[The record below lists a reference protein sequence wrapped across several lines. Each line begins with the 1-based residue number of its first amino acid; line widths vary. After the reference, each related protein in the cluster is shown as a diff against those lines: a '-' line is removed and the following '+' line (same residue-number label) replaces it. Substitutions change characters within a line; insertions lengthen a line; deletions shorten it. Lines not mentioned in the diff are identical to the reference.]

1 MADRP
6 IEPGKYDPKQTPE
19 RNASVDST
27 AIVDKYKTDGAEAA
41 YQALQKE
48 LDPQQLAQ
56 RGVTDQQRTAYQT
69 KLVEQLQTAGV
80 LPEISIAAVKDRAGK
95 PADQGGS
102 DLQTNNQYDINKI
115 RAARDS
121 ATNPVDKALYTAFSD
136 KYNDLRNEN
145 RNGRAYAPINDAALT
160 RHMDKTN
167 AAARETAQNEQFK
180 KDVSVLATRP
190 EVFDAI
196 DKAGTE
202 TRNRAGVVP
211 EKTDGKITEENI
223 AAFDKKWNDPNETE
237 RKKFRDGFGTQ
248 EQQDQVDR
256 AVKALK
262 GGLEQD
268 RLVNNGMVEGRWN
281 PFNENGI
288 TKDTL
293 TAGLGGPE
301 AVAKYKQQENTRP
314 DGTVRPEVA
323 PAQNFADSKLNRGEG
338 PWHVANQ
345 MMKGQEGQ
353 FQDPAKAQRDLT
365 KALQSSFTD
374 RQGAEQLANG
384 GRDKVREEIRKSGNT
399 ELLNWFDK
407 RYPKPEGP
415 EKPVVKP
422 EPTAAAD
429 FSSTKLR
436 DKNDG
441 PRAIA
446 GRMTQGQEQFFT
458 DPAKATRD
466 LAKAIGVESGIHN
479 SKQGAEQVTKENY
492 DNVIKSIQ
500 ATNNAELLAWFQ
512 KRYPKPKA

>member
-19 RNASVDST
+19 RNATVDST
-27 AIVDKYKTDGAEAA
+27 AIIDKYKTDGAEAA
-41 YQALQKE
+41 YQAMQKE

-56 RGVTDQQRTAYQT
+56 RGVTEQQRTEYQT
-69 KLVEQLQTAGV
+69 KLVEQLQKSGV

-95 PADQGGS
+95 PADQGGT
-102 DLQTNNQYDINKI
+102 DLQTGNRYDINKV
-115 RAARDS
+115 RAARDA
-121 ATNPVDKALYTAFSD
+121 ATNPVDRALYTAFAD
-136 KYNDLRNEN
+136 KYDDLRNGN
-145 RNGRAYAPINDAALT
+145 RYAPVNDATLT
-160 RHMDKTN
+160 SHMDRTN
-167 AAARETAQNEQFK
+167 AAARAKAQDDQFK
-180 KDVSVLATRP
+180 KDISVLATRP

-202 TRNRAGVVP
+202 SRNRAGVTP
-211 EKTDGKITEENI
+211 EKTDGKITDENI
-223 AAFDKKWNDPNETE
+223 AAFDKKWNDPDETA
-237 RKKFRDGFGTQ
+237 RKKFRETFGTQ

-256 AVKALK
+256 AVKALR
-262 GGLEQD
+262 GGLEQ
-268 RLVNNGMVEGRWN
+268 NNLTNNNMVEGRYN
-281 PFNENGI
+281 PFVTNGI

-323 PAQNFADSKLNRGEG
+323 AAQNFADSKLNRGEG

-345 MMKGQEGQ
+345 MMKGQEGS

-365 KALQSSFTD
+365 KALQASFTD

-422 EPTAAAD
+422 EPTAVSD
-429 FSSTKLR
+429 FSGTVLK

-446 GRMTQGQEQFFT
+446 GRMTQGQEQFFQ
-458 DPAKATRD
+458 DPAKATKD
-466 LAKAIGVESGIHN
+466 LARAIGTEFGIHN
-479 SKQGAEQVTKENY
+479 SKQGAPQVTKENY
-492 DNVIKSIQ
+492 DNVVEAIKKTQ
-500 ATNNAELLAWFQ
+500 NAELLAWFQ